1 MQTARRAM
9 TGPGQ
14 TAAALLLPPHLLGQA
29 AANRSARAPEECRW
43 TGKNPRLGKGR
54 PRQQNGL
61 DPLTRLTYRLPPW
74 SAVPFV

>member
-29 AANRSARAPEECRW
+29 AANRSARAPEEAAGPEKIRGSAKAGRVSR
-43 TGKNPRLGKGR
+43 TGLIPSR
-54 PRQQNGL
+54 
-61 DPLTRLTYRLPPW
+61 
-74 SAVPFV
+74 A